1 MARKGLYPDAPKP
14 PFVAGYEVA
23 GVVDGIG
30 EGVTRAKDGDRVAAL
45 VRFGGHADVV
55 CAHEE
60 QVFAMPNGMTFGEGA
75 AWPVNYITA
84 YHMLFEVYRLRA
96 NESVLVHMA
105 AGGVG
110 TAVLQLC
117 KTLEN
122 ITTYGTCSA
131 RKHDYVR
138 SHGCTVPIDYHAVDY
153 AEEIMRLTAHRGVD
167 LVLDPLG
174 GPDWAKGYGILCP
187 AGMLIAFGWANMNA
201 GEGRKLWRVA
211 TQFARLPKFNPMNI
225 MSDNRAIAGVNVG
238 HLWQE
243 RALLRREGDALMDL
257 YRAGKIKPHVDR
269 EVPFAEAAD
278 AHRYLESGQN
288 VGKVVLVP

>member
-1 MARKGLYPDAPKP
+1 
-14 PFVAGYEVA
+14 
-23 GVVDGIG
+23 
-30 EGVTRAKDGDRVAAL
+30 
-45 VRFGGHADVV
+45 
-55 CAHEE
+55 
-60 QVFAMPNGMTFGEGA
+60 
-75 AWPVNYITA
+75 
-84 YHMLFEVYRLRA
+84 
-96 NESVLVHMA
+96 
-105 AGGVG
+105 
-110 TAVLQLC
+110 
-117 KTLEN
+117 
-122 ITTYGTCSA
+122 
-131 RKHDYVR
+131 
-138 SHGCTVPIDYHAVDY
+138 
-153 AEEIMRLTAHRGVD
+153 
-167 LVLDPLG
+167 
-174 GPDWAKGYGILCP
+174 
-187 AGMLIAFGWANMNA
+187 MNA